1 MNDSAAETCLAT
13 ISILMACMRMD
24 RSNAELLLVV
34 ADMAQRFSA
43 AVIGVAA
50 WQPSMHSAV
59 MAIGPG
65 EPRSRDLDKFRERAA
80 TVEAEFRSALS
91 MVKDLQWRPQMTAG
105 PSSHHIADEARGADL
120 IVAHAEIGEPH
131 IPPPWPNSKSAIS

>member
-1 MNDSAAETCLAT
+1 
-13 ISILMACMRMD
+13 MD

-43 AVIGVAA
+43 AVVGVVA
-50 WQPSMHSAV
+50 WQPSTHSAV

-65 EPRSRDLDKFRERAA
+65 EPRGRDLEKFRERAA

-91 MVKDLQWRPQMTAG
+91 HGEGSR
-105 PSSHHIADEARGADL
+105 
-120 IVAHAEIGEPH
+120 VAPANDRWAVLP
-131 IPPPWPNSKSAIS
+131 AYRR